1 MSRWCMSL
9 RATTP
14 ICLYMLVATS
24 LVLSLIPNSLI
35 FSINYLL
42 EPLTKDRILLR
53 QLRDGKNI
61 SFIEGTKT
69 GPLGHRA
76 SDVNLDLQ
84 VHKSEYFFS
93 RQNSTLRIHS

>member
-1 MSRWCMSL
+1 MPL

-14 ICLYMLVATS
+14 ICLYALGAIS

-42 EPLTKDRILLR
+42 EPLTKDGVLLR
-53 QLRDGKNI
+53 HLRDGKKI
-61 SFIEGTKT
+61 SFKEGTKT

-76 SDVNLDLQ
+76 SEVNLDLQ
-84 VHKSEYFFS
+84 VHKSEFFFS
-93 RQNSTLRIHS
+93 KQNSTLRIHSY